1 MKLFLHK
8 RLVFLLM
15 LVVQFSFA
23 QEKQI
28 SGTVSDSSGEVLLGV
43 NVLKKGTK
51 TGAQTDIDG
60 KYSILAQ
67 EGDVLIFSYLG
78 LQTKEVSVTG
88 EPVLNVVLTDDAEAL
103 GEVVVIAQGIKAK
116 PRGLGYAIATVDS
129 DEITRAKEVNV
140 ISALAGKAPGVSVT
154 NSSGSVGASA
164 NIRIRGNSSIVGG
177 NSPLFI
183 VDGVPIDNSSTSEAD
198 GDGGL
203 SGTDFSNRAVDLN
216 SNDIASVTVLK
227 GLAAQTLYG
236 IRASNGVVLITT
248 KKGKLGKTTASITS
262 NTTFSQYNKVPDLQ
276 RTYSQGGVV
285 GGVLTYRGPET
296 FEGDSWGP
304 NVNTLE
310 YDGATDYPFDNNG
323 RLVAAGT
330 GNGQAANTYDHY
342 DFFKT
347 GVLQENNFSVAGGN
361 ETIRYRG
368 SIGRL
373 TQDGITPNEEF
384 DRKTFRADINA
395 KLDDKFS
402 LDMSGQYS
410 VSGGNRVQR
419 GSNISGIML
428 GLVRSTPTFDNG
440 NGLTGQDAADNSSS
454 YFYNI
459 AGQELPSQRSYR
471 NGIYNNP
478 YFTVAQN
485 SNTDDVNRFIGKVG
499 LNYKLSDEIEIRSA
513 LSVDQYTDQRKSGF
527 NVLDASFGSGRVIN
541 DQIANADINWNMVIS
556 GSKQLNED
564 LGFTYNVGYDG
575 YYTKFSRR
583 IQIGDVLTIPG
594 FFDVSNASSNQ
605 ARESAGGKKLIGA
618 FATAS
623 FNYKDMIYVTPSFRN
638 DWSSTLPVGNNSFQS
653 YSVGTSFVFTE
664 LFKENDSFLD
674 YGKLRLSYGSV
685 GKDAPTLATTTVFGG
700 SFIGGDGFIQGVS
713 FPAYD
718 TVSFERSGLAGNP
731 NLTPE
736 KAREFEVGME
746 LKMFDN
752 RLKFDVT
759 YYDKLSSDVILPV
772 EVAPSS
778 GFTSKI
784 DNAAEVSNKGVEIAL
799 GYTPIRTEDFQWNI
813 DVNWTTNEN
822 IVESLAPGIE
832 QVFLNGFSST
842 SAVAAAG
849 QPFSAIFGSSFQ
861 RDDAGNVLIGD
872 DGYPIQSTENSIVGD
887 PTPDW
892 QAGISNT
899 ISYKDFSLS
908 FLFDI
913 RKGGDV
919 WCGTCGILDYFGT
932 STRTLNRDQTT
943 VFQGTVQSTGQP
955 NTQVVPYY
963 DSTISENNN
972 FYRRYGFGG
981 TSESNIYDGS
991 WIRLRELTVTYNLP
1005 SKLLEKTFFES
1016 ASISA
1021 YGRNL
1026 WLSTDYPGV
1035 DPETNLT
1042 GDSNGYG
1049 LDYFNQ
1055 PNTKSYGV
1063 NLNLNF

>member
-1 MKLFLHK
+1 
-8 RLVFLLM
+8 
-15 LVVQFSFA
+15 
-23 QEKQI
+23 
-28 SGTVSDSSGEVLLGV
+28 
-43 NVLKKGTK
+43 
-51 TGAQTDIDG
+51 
-60 KYSILAQ
+60 
-67 EGDVLIFSYLG
+67 
-78 LQTKEVSVTG
+78 
-88 EPVLNVVLTDDAEAL
+88 
-103 GEVVVIAQGIKAK
+103 
-116 PRGLGYAIATVDS
+116 
-129 DEITRAKEVNV
+129 
-140 ISALAGKAPGVSVT
+140 
-154 NSSGSVGASA
+154 
-164 NIRIRGNSSIVGG
+164 
-177 NSPLFI
+177 
-183 VDGVPIDNSSTSEAD
+183 
-198 GDGGL
+198 
-203 SGTDFSNRAVDLN
+203 
-216 SNDIASVTVLK
+216 
-227 GLAAQTLYG
+227 
-236 IRASNGVVLITT
+236 
-248 KKGKLGKTTASITS
+248 
-262 NTTFSQYNKVPDLQ
+262 
-276 RTYSQGGVV
+276 
-285 GGVLTYRGPET
+285 
-296 FEGDSWGP
+296 
-304 NVNTLE
+304 
-310 YDGATDYPFDNNG
+310 
-323 RLVAAGT
+323 
-330 GNGQAANTYDHY
+330 
-342 DFFKT
+342 
-347 GVLQENNFSVAGGN
+347 
-361 ETIRYRG
+361 
-368 SIGRL
+368 
-373 TQDGITPNEEF
+373 
-384 DRKTFRADINA
+384 
-395 KLDDKFS
+395 
-402 LDMSGQYS
+402 
-410 VSGGNRVQR
+410 
-419 GSNISGIML
+419 
-428 GLVRSTPTFDNG
+428 
-440 NGLTGQDAADNSSS
+440 
-454 YFYNI
+454 
-459 AGQELPSQRSYR
+459 
-471 NGIYNNP
+471 
-478 YFTVAQN
+478 
-485 SNTDDVNRFIGKVG
+485 
-499 LNYKLSDEIEIRSA
+499 
-513 LSVDQYTDQRKSGF
+513 
-527 NVLDASFGSGRVIN
+527 
-541 DQIANADINWNMVIS
+541 
-556 GSKQLNED
+556 
-564 LGFTYNVGYDG
+564 FTYNVGYDG

-583 IQIGDVLTIPG
+583 IQIGDGLTIPG

-605 ARESAGGKKLIGA
+605 VRESAGGKKLIGA

-653 YSVGTSFVFTE
+653 YSLGTSFVFTE

-752 RLKFDVT
+752 KLKFDVT

-772 EVAPSS
+772 DVPSSS

-813 DVNWTTNEN
+813 DVNWTTYEN
-822 IVESLAPGIE
+822 IVESLAPGVE
-832 QVFLNGFSST
+832 QVTLNGFSST

-899 ISYKDFSLS
+899 FSYKDFSLS

-943 VFQGTVQSTGQP
+943 VFQGTVQSTGLP